1 MPYART
7 FKSGDGSTRDFIFG
21 FPYLDQ
27 AHVKVYVDGTLTTEW
42 SFFAADTVR
51 FNVAP
56 ASGAVILIT
65 RATSPT
71 TRLVDYTTPSSLN
84 EADMDA
90 DSLQAFY
97 LAQEATDTANA
108 ALTVDQA
115 TGHLTARNL
124 RIANM
129 ADPVNAQDAV
139 TKSWAETALSS
150 QLALAIAARTA
161 AELARDAALAAQALA
176 ETAQSGAEA
185 AQAAALA
192 SQAAALASENTAT
205 AQAAAAA
212 LDAAAA
218 DASRVAAEAA
228 ESGAGTSE
236 ANAAASAA
244 ASAAS
249 AAAAATS
256 EANAAS
262 SAAAAA
268 ASEANAAV
276 SAAAAAAVAASV
288 NLDQGVNTTDSPT
301 FAGLTVDTDT
311 LVVDTVNSRVG
322 FNTLNP
328 LQALHVTG
336 NGIVSGNFA
345 VGTTNFGTD
354 LGYGAKVKVSG
365 SGPAF
370 YLEET
375 DTGQAWAIGAL
386 GSDFIIRDATGLTSV
401 MRVKTGISAEALQL
415 NADGFVEFLRGY
427 KETTYALTGVTPAL
441 DPANGTIQTWTLTGN
456 STPTDNIGA
465 GESIT
470 LMIDDGTAYT
480 VTWPTMTWV
489 NNGGTAPDLAT
500 TGYTVVTLWK
510 VGSTLYGALVG
521 DGS

>member
-124 RIANM
+124 RIANV

-161 AELARDAALAAQALA
+161 AELARDAALTAQALA

-205 AQAAAAA
+205 AQAAAAS

-218 DASRVAAEAA
+218 EASRVAAEIA
-228 ESGAGTSE
+228 ETGAGTSE
-236 ANAAASAA
+236 TNAAVSAA

-256 EANAAS
+256 ETNAAA

-268 ASEANAAV
+268 ASAATAALFDPSSYYTKAEMDTALAGKSNTGHGHV
-276 SAAAAAAVAASV
+276 IGDVTGLQASLDTKASLSGAESLFNKTLVRPQMNGAPVDDDHTISGTTPAISAA
-288 NLDQGVNTTDSPT
+288 D
-301 FAGLTVDTDT
+301 
-311 LVVDTVNSRVG
+311 
-322 FNTLNP
+322 
-328 LQALHVTG
+328 
-336 NGIVSGNFA
+336 
-345 VGTTNFGTD
+345 GTRQF
-354 LGYGAKVKVSG
+354 
-365 SGPAF
+365 
-370 YLEET
+370 
-375 DTGQAWAIGAL
+375 
-386 GSDFIIRDATGLTSV
+386 
-401 MRVKTGISAEALQL
+401 
-415 NADGFVEFLRGY
+415 
-427 KETTYALTGVTPAL
+427 
-441 DPANGTIQTWTLTGN
+441 WTLTAN
-456 STPTDNIGA
+456 ATP
-465 GESIT
+465 
-470 LMIDDGTAYT
+470 IDDLSSGEGCELWIDASVYT
-480 VTWPTMTWV
+480 INWASLVDVWLTDDGVAPTLKTS
-489 NNGGTAPDLAT
+489 
-500 TGYTVVTLWK
+500 GYTIVYVEK
-510 VGSTLYGALVG
+510 VGATVYGRRAS
-521 DGS
+521 DGG